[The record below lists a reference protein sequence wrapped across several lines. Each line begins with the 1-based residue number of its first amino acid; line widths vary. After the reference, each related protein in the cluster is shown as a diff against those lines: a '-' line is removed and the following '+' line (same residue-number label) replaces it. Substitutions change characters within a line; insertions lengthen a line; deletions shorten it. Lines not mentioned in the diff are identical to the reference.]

1 MVSPKERRHF
11 DAIAR
16 RMDALNDDALARAA
30 HNPPGRNIEEAF
42 ALSRFVMG
50 RTSDFSRADEVA
62 PISLWRKLHP
72 PDERR

>member
-16 RMDALNDDALARAA
+16 RMDALSDEALARAA
-30 HNPPGRNIEEAF
+30 SNPSGRNIEEAF
-42 ALSRFVMG
+42 ELSRFVMS

-72 PDERR
+72 PDPSR